1 MGDKRTSAGHSPV
14 GSTAGSE
21 DHVGLC
27 NTTNCL
33 ETRHRTLE
41 EPCVGNVADSVF
53 DLEHMARAHELM
65 VFLKD
70 LFFLAFVVL

>member
-27 NTTNCL
+27 NRTSCL
-33 ETRHRTLE
+33 VTRLHTLE
-41 EPCVGNVADSVF
+41 EPGVENVVDFVF
-53 DLEHMARAHELM
+53 DLEHMARVHELM

-70 LFFLAFVVL
+70 FAFVAFVVL

>member
-14 GSTAGSE
+14 GSTADSE

-27 NTTNCL
+27 NTTSCL
-33 ETRHRTLE
+33 VTRHHTLE
-41 EPCVGNVADSVF
+41 EPCVENVVDSVF
-53 DLEHMARAHELM
+53 DLEHMARAHELR

-70 LFFLAFVVL
+70 FVFVAFVVL

>member
-1 MGDKRTSAGHSPV
+1 M

-27 NTTNCL
+27 SKTSCL
-33 ETRHRTLE
+33 VTRLHTLE
-41 EPCVGNVADSVF
+41 EPCVENVVDSVF
-53 DLEHMARAHELM
+53 DLEHMAHVHELM

-70 LFFLAFVVL
+70 FAFVAFVVL

>member
-27 NTTNCL
+27 NTTSCL
-33 ETRHRTLE
+33 VTRLHTLE
-41 EPCVGNVADSVF
+41 EPCVENVVDSVF
-53 DLEHMARAHELM
+53 DLEHRAHVHEQR
-65 VFLKD
+65 VFVKE
-70 LFFLAFVVL
+70 FGFVAFVVL

>member
-21 DHVGLC
+21 HYVGLYSR
-27 NTTNCL
+27 TNCL
-33 ETRHRTLE
+33 VTRPHTLE
-41 EPCVGNVADSVF
+41 EPCVENVVDSVF
-53 DLEHMARAHELM
+53 DLEHMTHAHELM

-70 LFFLAFVVL
+70 LVFLAFVVL